1 MQKIRPVFR
10 AKSEVE
16 ARSLTECYQDNTMTT
31 YDRNFETPSTKHVV
45 PQIAETAS
53 PMIAPPALA

>member
-1 MQKIRPVFR
+1 MQEM
-10 AKSEVE
+10 KSEVE

-31 YDRNFETPSTKHVV
+31 YESNFETSSTKHVV

-53 PMIAPPALA
+53 LMIAPPSPA